1 MTASGIKHREIS
13 DELDVLK
20 AERDSLA
27 RKAMTAEK
35 YKQKFEANQY
45 LQKENVNLRE
55 ELNEMHEQLQ
65 AAKSTRDRD
74 AGLEVKIEEYQ
85 RTLPKIEQEILEL
98 QTAKQDLEIEN
109 GAFAK
114 MCEAANERIAGDKKR
129 IANLTE
135 KLRGSEGHMKSN
147 SAKGKGLE
155 TGLTEIADE
164 KIHL

>member
-1 MTASGIKHREIS
+1 MTASGIKHRKIS

-27 RKAMTAEK
+27 RKAETAEK

-45 LQKENVNLRE
+45 LQKENVDLRE

-65 AAKSTRDRD
+65 AAQSTRDRV
-74 AGLEVKIEEYQ
+74 AGLEFKIEEYQ

-109 GAFAK
+109 DAFAQ
-114 MCEAANERIAGDKKR
+114 MCEAANERIARDKKT
-129 IANLTE
+129 IANLTD

-147 SAKGKGLE
+147 SVEGKGLK
-155 TGLTEIADE
+155 TGLSENADE